1 MPGGMVSVLEIR
13 NRGYIAGPF
22 PFQAQAAPSGVTFGL
37 PQNRDFDGTSV
48 HMPYKPELSVGP
60 AELFTSTDLNTY
72 TATAFDELSV
82 TLQWT
87 SNGNTFTSYLVQGS
101 PYLTFEF
108 AGLKPQITAQNKDA
122 FVSVNGQTV
131 GNTTTASKFKV
142 VTQNGLTW
150 LVYVLSGPVSL
161 TTSAQSLTVSSAYKG
176 AVRVAK
182 LKEAADESVLDKYM
196 SVYAKSAQVTY
207 QVSNDVA
214 TVQYKFNTNGTG
226 SLLVLTWPHHRDQ
239 LSGSTKYQPLQY
251 LTIKGYMK
259 AVEANPLVLTLP
271 LTSIKWT
278 PNKPIDPSCS
288 QELQKSLEYEVNHA
302 TSSFPND
309 MYFWGG
315 SFGRLAR
322 LAAIADQVGRQDLL
336 NTILNVLRDSFE
348 PWLNGK
354 AGSPAAYET
363 RWGGIVSSQAAT
375 NPGQD
380 FGNGYYNDHHFHY
393 GYFLYGG
400 SVLGKYDSAWLAR
413 AKPFLQ
419 SLARDIGNPSPKDP
433 FFTVTRHKD
442 WYAGHSWASGVA
454 NNAGNRDEESTTEA
468 VNGYYGLYTFG
479 LVTNDQNL
487 IDFARLLLATE
498 IHSNRR
504 YWHLKDDTN
513 DPAYPEKGYRDL
525 ATAGNLMSD
534 SSGQW
539 LWWGNQ
545 RLEIA
550 AIQILPLTP
559 ITEEV
564 VDAVWGPAM
573 YAYSAKEFNDPSVA
587 DDWRSVIYAAHAT
600 WDPVAAYKEAATLSA
615 WGSGNS
621 NTNTLHFIATR
632 GTNGIC
638 SSAGVPTPPTDVF
651 VTLLS
656 KSTGQYLD
664 GGSTPK
670 AKVAA
675 AQAGKYKIQWMPGGF
690 TVVSQT
696 TGKYVSGGN
705 GGTVTAGSAEAK
717 GWESFQFKQVGQ
729 YWAIVANSNKM
740 YAEVQADGTLK
751 TTAGSAT
758 DATLF
763 TISSDGSVPTTTAAP
778 TSKSTTAIPTSS
790 KQSTTTKLS
799 TTTAAPAPTSGNLTG
814 SNYFY
819 ISSKSAGLYLTS
831 SATDQYVRV
840 NGTRQQA
847 TRYLVAAIQG
857 KDNLFSVQDVKTSQY
872 VCADS
877 NGDQPLIANRGSP
890 SGWESFSFEKQ
901 GQYWAIRADDN
912 KKYVA
917 VQSDKRTQATSDK
930 VQDSALWTLTSA

>member
-1 MPGGMVSVLEIR
+1 MED
-13 NRGYIAGPF
+13 RGLKSLLSSIAGSFRGFLWRPHG
-22 PFQAQAAPSGVTFGL
+22 ANKGGHTFLIVMG
-37 PQNRDFDGTSV
+37 QTVN
-48 HMPYKPELSVGP
+48 
-60 AELFTSTDLNTY
+60 N
-72 TATAFDELSV
+72 
-82 TLQWT
+82 
-87 SNGNTFTSYLVQGS
+87 
-101 PYLTFEF
+101 LTTHE
-108 AGLKPQITAQNKDA
+108 ITAR
-122 FVSVNGQTV
+122 SVNGEAI
-131 GNTTTASKFKV
+131 GNTKTASKFKV

-207 QVSNDVA
+207 QVSNDMA

-226 SLLVLTWPHHRDQ
+226 DLLVMTWPHHRDQ
-239 LSGSTKYQPLQY
+239 LSRTTKYVALQY

-288 QELQKSLEYEVNHA
+288 Q
-302 TSSFPND
+302 D
-309 MYFWGG
+309 
-315 SFGRLAR
+315 
-322 LAAIADQVGRQDLL
+322 
-336 NTILNVLRDSFE
+336 
-348 PWLNGK
+348 
-354 AGSPAAYET
+354 
-363 RWGGIVSSQAAT
+363 
-375 NPGQD
+375 
-380 FGNGYYNDHHFHY
+380 
-393 GYFLYGG
+393 
-400 SVLGKYDSAWLAR
+400 
-413 AKPFLQ
+413 
-419 SLARDIGNPSPKDP
+419 DIGNPSPQDP
-433 FFTVTRHKD
+433 FFTVARHKD
-442 WYAGHSWASGVA
+442 WYAGLSWASGVPYNGA
-454 NNAGNRDEESTTEA
+454 FRNEESTSEA

-513 DPAYPEKGYRDL
+513 DPAYPRRLTEI
-525 ATAGNLMSD
+525 
-534 SSGQW
+534 W
-539 LWWGNQ
+539 LQ
-545 RLEIA
+545 LRLEIA

-638 SSAGVPTPPTDVF
+638 SSAGVPTPLTDIC

-656 KSTGQYLD
+656 KSTGYYVNE
-664 GGSTPK
+664 SSPVK
-670 AKVAA
+670 AKALPT
-675 AQAGKYKIQWMPGGF
+675 QAGRYIIQWMPGGF
-690 TVVSQT
+690 SIKSQT
-696 TGKYVSGGN
+696 TGKYISGGN
-705 GGTVTAGSAEAK
+705 GGMVTASTAEVG

-751 TTAGSAT
+751 TSAGTVT

-763 TISSDGSVPTTTAAP
+763 IITADASNITTATPTSTTTTAEVMDDVEAEVDVPTTT
-778 TSKSTTAIPTSS
+778 SRSSTTMP
-790 KQSTTTKLS
+790 S

-819 ISSKSAGLYLTS
+819 ISSKSAGLYLIS
-831 SATDQYVRV
+831 NAADVYVRAS
-840 NGTRQQA
+840 GTRQQA

-857 KDNLFSVQDVKTSQY
+857 KDNLFSVQDVKISQY
-872 VCADS
+872 VCAEAK
-877 NGDQPLIANRGSP
+877 GDQPLMANRRIAL
-890 SGWESFSFEKQ
+890 GWEYFSFEKQ

-912 KKYVA
+912 KKYVTL
-917 VQSDKRTQATSDK
+917 QGDKRIQATSDK
-930 VQDSALWTLTSA
+930 VQDSALWVLTSNP